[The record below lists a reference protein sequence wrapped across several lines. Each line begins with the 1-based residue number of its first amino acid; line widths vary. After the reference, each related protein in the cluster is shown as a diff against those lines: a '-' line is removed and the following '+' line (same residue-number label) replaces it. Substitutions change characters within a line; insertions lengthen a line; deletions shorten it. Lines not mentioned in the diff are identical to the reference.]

1 MAITSADINNQS
13 FSIDRK
19 GYDVDEVDVFLEFV
33 ADEIDALNAT
43 VERLQA
49 RIAELSDGSA
59 AIEPA
64 AAPVAPVVEEPVAA
78 APAAAAPVV
87 DEAAAAALADAKA
100 RIVELEGLLEARKLD
115 DAAISRALI
124 SAQRS
129 AEDIIAQ
136 ANDEAAQIIQD
147 AEDDADRIV
156 ESAEKEKQ
164 KITNIIRELEDERDD
179 TREEYHDILKDFITD
194 ASKKLADIE
203 ASMAATAQGAHRR
216 AAQAA
221 AVAVAVDEF
230 IAPQAEPQPVVVNQV
245 PVRQESAGI
254 AMAYTTPQFES
265 VAVATAQP
273 TASVIEKDLSGYG
286 DVEDDFEFG
295 DID

>member
-43 VERLQA
+43 IDRLQA
-49 RIAELSDGSA
+49 RIAELSDG
-59 AIEPA
+59 EP
-64 AAPVAPVVEEPVAA
+64 VVVETAPVVEAVAEA
-78 APAAAAPVV
+78 VPATE
-87 DEAAAAALADAKA
+87 EAASGELADAKA
-100 RIVELEGLLEARKLD
+100 RIIELESLLEERKLD

-156 ESAEKEKQ
+156 ENAEKEKQ

-194 ASKKLADIE
+194 ATKKLANIE
-203 ASMAATAQGAHRR
+203 ASMAQTAIGAHRR

-221 AVAVAVDEF
+221 QNAAAAVEEF
-230 IAPQAEPQPVVVNQV
+230 VAPQAEAQPIVTNQV

-254 AMAYTTPQFES
+254 AMSYTTPQFDS
-265 VAVATAQP
+265 VPVAAAQP

-295 DID
+295 EID

>member
-33 ADEIDALNAT
+33 ADEIDALNGT
-43 VERLQA
+43 IDRLQA
-49 RIAELSDGSA
+49 RIAELTDGEPA
-59 AIEPA
+59 VVEAAPAIETIVE
-64 AAPVAPVVEEPVAA
+64 AAPVA
-78 APAAAAPVV
+78 
-87 DEAAAAALADAKA
+87 DEAASVELADAKA
-100 RIVELEGLLEARKLD
+100 RIIELEGLLEERKLD

-156 ESAEKEKQ
+156 ENAEKEKQ

-194 ASKKLADIE
+194 ATKKLANIE
-203 ASMAATAQGAHRR
+203 ASMAQTALGAHRR

-221 AVAVAVDEF
+221 QAAAVEEYV
-230 IAPQAEPQPVVVNQV
+230 APQADVQPVVTNQV

-254 AMAYTTPQFES
+254 AMSYTTPQFES
-265 VAVATAQP
+265 VPVAAAQP
-273 TASVIEKDLSGYG
+273 TASIIEKDLSGYG
-286 DVEDDFEFG
+286 DVEDEFEFG
-295 DID
+295 EID

>member
-33 ADEIDALNAT
+33 ADEIDNLNAT
-43 VERLQA
+43 IERLQA
-49 RIAELSDGSA
+49 RVAELSDEA
-59 AIEPA
+59 AGDQVAFEAAPA
-64 AAPVAPVVEEPVAA
+64 VEAVAEAAPVDEAPVVEEAV
-78 APAAAAPVV
+78 PA
-87 DEAAAAALADAKA
+87 DLADAQA
-100 RIVELEGLLEARKLD
+100 RILELESMLEARKLD

-156 ESAEKEKQ
+156 EQAEKEKQ

-194 ASKKLADIE
+194 ATKKLADIE
-203 ASMAATAQGAHRR
+203 ASIAATAQGAHRR

-221 AVAVAVDEF
+221 QAVAPAAEEFVAV
-230 IAPQAEPQPVVVNQV
+230 QAEQPVVMNQV
-245 PVRQESAGI
+245 PVRQESAGV
-254 AMAYTTPQFES
+254 AVNYTTPQFES
-265 VAVATAQP
+265 VAPATAQP
-273 TASVIEKDLSGYG
+273 TASIMEKDLSGYG

>member
-33 ADEIDALNAT
+33 ADEIDGLNAT

-49 RIAELSDGSA
+49 RIAELTD
-59 AIEPA
+59 A
-64 AAPVAPVVEEPVAA
+64 AAGEQAAFEA
-78 APAAAAPVV
+78 APAAEVVEAVPADEAPEAAPA
-87 DEAAAAALADAKA
+87 DLADAQS
-100 RIVELEGLLEARKLD
+100 RILELESMLEARKLD

-136 ANDEAAQIIQD
+136 ANEEAAQIIQD

-156 ESAEKEKQ
+156 ENAEKEKQ

-179 TREEYHDILKDFITD
+179 TREEYHDILKDFVAD
-194 ASKKLADIE
+194 ATKKLADIE

-221 AVAVAVDEF
+221 QSAAPTVDEF
-230 IAPQAEPQPVVVNQV
+230 VAPQAEQPVVTNQV

-254 AMAYTTPQFES
+254 AVNYTTPQFES
-265 VAVATAQP
+265 VAPATAQP
-273 TASVIEKDLSGYG
+273 TASIMEKDLSGYG

>member
-1 MAITSADINNQS
+1 MAITSTDINNQS

-33 ADEIDALNAT
+33 DDEIDALNAT
-43 VERLQA
+43 IERLQA
-49 RIAELSDGSA
+49 RIAELSGAVVEVEQVAVEA
-59 AIEPA
+59 APEA
-64 AAPVAPVVEEPVAA
+64 EVVVEVAPVA
-78 APAAAAPVV
+78 
-87 DEAAAAALADAKA
+87 DEAASVELADAKA
-100 RIVELEGLLEARKLD
+100 RIIELEGLLEERKLD

-156 ESAEKEKQ
+156 ENAEKEKQ

-194 ASKKLADIE
+194 ATKKLANIE
-203 ASMAATAQGAHRR
+203 ASMAQTAQGAHRR

-221 AVAVAVDEF
+221 QNVAAAADEF
-230 IAPQAEPQPVVVNQV
+230 VESQPVVTNQV
-245 PVRQESAGI
+245 PVRQESAGV
-254 AMAYTTPQFES
+254 AMNYTTPQFES

-273 TASVIEKDLSGYG
+273 TASIIEKDLSGYG
-286 DVEDDFEFG
+286 DVEDEFEFG